1 MCIIIHNK
9 NMDKLTKS
17 PRLNYLLGEM
27 GIFTP
32 YDVVNHLPHRY
43 DDYSYSDETS
53 IKDKQRIVL
62 FGKVIS
68 VPKSLPSRGVSIITF
83 DFMSHANRYY
93 KVVFFNQQYLLKTVK
108 INEEYSLIGTFS
120 LKRNEVDGQKII
132 KGEVPNEERLKP
144 IYSLPREFQ
153 NYLFANLAL
162 KSLNELKGK
171 IFSLVPYDY
180 LNKYRLANKE
190 HALIWAHHPRNYEE
204 IKQALRHLKY
214 EEALLFS
221 LKNQLIRES
230 NKSLSKI
237 KKEPIDLDICQP
249 FLDTL
254 PYQLTDDQ
262 KTASEEIINDM
273 NQSGLM
279 YRLIQGDVGTGKT
292 LVSFVA
298 LYANHLRGDQ
308 GALMAPTDAL
318 ARQHYANA
326 QKIFKDT
333 KLKIALLLGSTPA
346 SEKKQIKDDLR
357 EGYIDIIIGTHALFS
372 KDVQYSSLGLVV
384 IDEQHRFG
392 VNQRIAL
399 ASKGDHADLLM
410 MSATPIPRSLALT
423 LYGDLDIS
431 TLYTFPS
438 LKRDVKTMIFKS
450 DNERIFKAVDYAL
463 TNDKQAYV
471 IAPLI
476 DFSEDGRFSVDQLY
490 AKYTFRYRG
499 AVGLLH
505 GRMKQEEKEE
515 ALDKF
520 YKGEIKILVS
530 TQVVEVGIDVKKAN
544 TMVIYDATHFGL
556 ASLHQLRGRIGRDGS
571 PSYCILV
578 SNEDDADKLDILTR
592 SEDGFVIAEEDM
604 KQRGPGELAGLKQ
617 SGIPDFA
624 FLNVVDDYKIFVV
637 ARDDAKEIIKNK
649 DNKNYQWIIK
659 YATSLINQ
667 EDIKKA

>member
-1 MCIIIHNK
+1 
-9 NMDKLTKS
+9 MDKLTKS
-17 PRLNYLLGEM
+17 PRLNYLLGQM

-32 YDVVNHLPHRY
+32 YDVINHLPRRY
-43 DDYSYSDETS
+43 EDFSYTEEKDL
-53 IKDKQRIVL
+53 KDKQRVVL

-68 VPKSLPSRGVSIITF
+68 IPKIIKAKGVTVSTF
-83 DFMSHANRYY
+83 DFMSQNRRYY
-93 KVVFFNQQYLLKTVK
+93 KVVFFNQPYLNNMVK
-108 INEEYSLIGTFS
+108 IDGEYSIIGTFN
-120 LKRNEVDGQKII
+120 LKRNEIDGQKIL

-144 IYSLPREFQ
+144 VYSLPKEFQ
-153 NYLFANLAL
+153 NYLFAKLAL
-162 KSLNELKGK
+162 KALNELQGK
-171 IFSLVPYDY
+171 IYPLVPYDY
-180 LNKYRLANKE
+180 INKYHLVNKE
-190 HALIWAHHPRNYEE
+190 VALNWAHHPHNYQEVT
-204 IKQALRHLKY
+204 QALRHLKY

-221 LKNQLIRES
+221 IKNQLIREN

-237 KKEPIDLDICQP
+237 RKEPIDLDICKP

-254 PYQLTDDQ
+254 PYKLTEDQ
-262 KTASEEIINDM
+262 RKASEEIINDM
-273 NQSGLM
+273 NQNALM
-279 YRLIQGDVGTGKT
+279 YRLLQGDVGTGKT

-298 LYANHLRGDQ
+298 LYANSLRGDQ

-326 QKIFKDT
+326 LKTFKDS

-399 ASKGDHADLLM
+399 ANKGEHADLLM

-438 LKRDVKTMIFKS
+438 TKRDVKTMIFKS

-463 TNDKQAYV
+463 TNDKQVYV

-476 DFSEDGRFSVDQLY
+476 DFSEDGRFSVEQLY
-490 AKYTFRYRG
+490 AKYAFRYRA

-505 GRMKQEEKEE
+505 GKMKQEEKEQV
-515 ALDKF
+515 LDKF

-530 TQVVEVGIDVKKAN
+530 TQVVEVGIDVKNAN
-544 TMVIYDATHFGL
+544 TMIIYDATHFGL

-571 PSYCILV
+571 KSFCILV
-578 SNEDDADKLDILTR
+578 TNEEDADKLDILTR
-592 SEDGFVIAEEDM
+592 SEDGFAIAEEDM
-604 KQRGPGELAGLKQ
+604 KQRGPGELAGVKQ

-624 FLNVVDDYKIFVV
+624 FLNIIDDYKIFVV

-649 DNKNYQWIIK
+649 EDKKYQWLIK

>member
-1 MCIIIHNK
+1 
-9 NMDKLTKS
+9 MDKLTKS

-32 YDVVNHLPHRY
+32 YDVINHLPHRY
-43 DDYSYSDETS
+43 DDYSYSDETN
-53 IKDKQRIVL
+53 IVDKQRIVL

-68 VPKSLPSRGVSIITF
+68 IPKVIRAKGVTVATF
-83 DFMSHANRYY
+83 DFMSKSRRYY
-93 KVVFFNQQYLLKTVK
+93 KVVFFNQPYISNVVK
-108 INEEYSLIGTFS
+108 IDQEYSIIGTFN
-120 LKRNEVDGQKII
+120 LKRNEVDGQKIL
-132 KGEVPNEERLKP
+132 KGEVPLNERLKP
-144 IYSLPREFQ
+144 VYSLPREFQ
-153 NYLFANLAL
+153 NYLFANLAI
-162 KSLNELKGK
+162 KSLNELQGK
-171 IFSLVPYDY
+171 IYPLVPYDY
-180 LNKYRLANKE
+180 INKYRLVNKE
-190 HALIWAHHPRNYEE
+190 QALNWAHHPHNYQEVT
-204 IKQALRHLKY
+204 QALRHLKY

-237 KKEPIDLDICQP
+237 KKEPIDLDICEP
-249 FLDTL
+249 FLSTL
-254 PYQLTDDQ
+254 PYKLTEDQ
-262 KTASEEIINDM
+262 RKASEEIINDM
-273 NQSGLM
+273 NQNGLM
-279 YRLIQGDVGTGKT
+279 YRLLQGDVGTGKT

-326 QKIFKDT
+326 LKTFKDT
-333 KLKIALLLGSTPA
+333 KIKIALLLGSTPA

-372 KDVQYSSLGLVV
+372 KDVIYSSLGLVI

-399 ASKGDHADLLM
+399 AYKGEHADLLM

-438 LKRDVKTMIFKS
+438 TKRDVKTMIFNS

-463 TNDKQAYV
+463 SNDKQVYI

-476 DFSEDGRFSVDQLY
+476 DFSEDGRFSVEQLY
-490 AKYTFRYRG
+490 AKYAFRYR
-499 AVGLLH
+499 ALVGLLH
-505 GRMKQEEKEE
+505 GKMKQEEKEE
-515 ALDKF
+515 ILDKF
-520 YKGEIKILVS
+520 YKNEIKILVS
-530 TQVVEVGIDVKKAN
+530 TQVVEVGIDVKNAN

-571 PSYCILV
+571 PSYCLLV
-578 SNEDDADKLDILTR
+578 SNDDDADKLDILTK

-604 KQRGPGELAGLKQ
+604 KQRGPGELTGIRQ
-617 SGIPDFA
+617 SGLPDFH
-624 FLNVVDDYKIFVV
+624 FLNIIDDYKIFVV

-649 DNKNYQWIIK
+649 DNKNYQWLIK
-659 YATSLINQ
+659 HATSLINN
-667 EDIKKA
+667 EEIKKA